1 MVNTTILATDR
12 LQLRVPHDDDEA
24 ALAAMFA
31 DEEVMRWIG
40 AGVIRSPED
49 ARRVFARAR
58 DHHAARGWGEWATVE
73 RASGRMVGLCGLILW
88 PEVDGREELEV
99 AYILARGAWGRG
111 LATEAAVAIRDFGRS
126 VVGRHDLVSMIYAD
140 NVASTHVAEKTGMRY
155 EKDIEL
161 FGSRLRLYRLPAG

>member
-1 MVNTTILATDR
+1 
-12 LQLRVPHDDDEA
+12 
-24 ALAAMFA
+24 
-31 DEEVMRWIG
+31 
-40 AGVIRSPED
+40 
-49 ARRVFARAR
+49 
-58 DHHAARGWGEWATVE
+58 
-73 RASGRMVGLCGLILW
+73 MVGLCGLILW